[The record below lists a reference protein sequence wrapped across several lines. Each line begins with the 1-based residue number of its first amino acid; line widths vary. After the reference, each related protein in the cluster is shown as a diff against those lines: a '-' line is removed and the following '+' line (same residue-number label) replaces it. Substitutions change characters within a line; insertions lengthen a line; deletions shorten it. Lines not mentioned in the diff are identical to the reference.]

1 MNQQTDLKPHRD
13 APGESTDDPG
23 VQFYIP
29 ATSSILERRP
39 RTLKHGN
46 TFAVFD
52 HYGDIIEAPG
62 SPEGV
67 YHEDTRYLSG
77 LELLLDNRRPLL
89 LSSTLQDDNAVL
101 TVDLANPD
109 IYRGGQLVLS
119 RETIHLIRSK
129 FLWESCCYERI
140 AAENFDRSPHRFRL
154 TLRFAAD
161 FADLFEVRGI
171 QRERRGTIRT
181 ELPKIEG
188 AGADTVVLRYRALD
202 GYESSTRIIM
212 TPPPSTLTEEEATW
226 DIELGAHERKSL
238 FVTVGFDREV
248 RVSPGEFFK
257 ALHAAR
263 RALRRSTSRTA
274 IVQTSNVLLNRTLCR
289 SVADLYMLMTDTE
302 QGPYPY
308 AGIPWF
314 STAFGRDGIITALM
328 MLWFDPAIAKGVLK
342 FLAATQAKAVN
353 TAADADPGKILHE
366 TRRGEMARLGE
377 VPFALYYGSVDTT
390 PLFVLL
396 AGKYFERTGDWET
409 IDALWPNIE
418 AALHWIDTYGD
429 PDHDGFLEY
438 HARTG
443 KSLTNQGWKDSNDSI
458 SHADGTLAGDGIA
471 LCEVQGYVY
480 AARHQAALMAHAL
493 GDTALATRLEH
504 QAAQLR
510 RQFEEKFWCEE
521 LGTYALALDAEK
533 RPCRVLSSNAG
544 PVLFS
549 GIAAPERAARV
560 AETLMG
566 RDSWSG
572 WGIRTLATGEKRYNP
587 MSYHNGSVWP
597 HDNALIAQG
606 LARYGLKREVL
617 KVFGGLFDTLQY
629 MDLSRLPELF
639 CGFNRRGGR
648 GPTFYP
654 VACVPQAWASAAP
667 LAFLEAC
674 LGLRC
679 DHARREIRFER
690 PMLPEFIDELC
701 LRRLRLGDAEVDILL
716 RRHTTDVGLN
726 VLQRRGEVRVVVVN

>member
-1 MNQQTDLKPHRD
+1 MNEQADLKHRD
-13 APGESTDDPG
+13 APGESSDDPG

-77 LELLLDNRRPLL
+77 LELLVDSRKPLL
-89 LSSTLQDDNAVL
+89 LSSTLQDNNAVL

-109 IYRGGQLVLS
+109 IYRGGQLALS

-129 FLWESCCYERI
+129 FLWQSACYERI
-140 AAENFDRSPHRFRL
+140 AVANFDRSPHRIRM

-181 ELPKIEG
+181 EVPKLGG
-188 AGADTVVLRYRALD
+188 AGTDTVVLRYRALD
-202 GYESSTRIIM
+202 GYESTTRLVFD
-212 TPPPSTLTEEEATW
+212 PQPSVLTEEEAHW
-226 DIELGAHERKSL
+226 DIELDADQSKSL
-238 FVTVGFDREV
+238 FITIGFDQDTPAR
-248 RVSPGEFFK
+248 PLDFFK
-257 ALHAAR
+257 VLRVAR
-263 RALRRSTSRTA
+263 RALHKSTARA
-274 IVQTSNVLLNRTLCR
+274 AVIQTSNVLLNRTLCR
-289 SVADLYMLMTDTE
+289 SVADLYMLMTDTP

-314 STAFGRDGIITALM
+314 STPFGRDGIITALM
-328 MLWFDPAIAKGVLK
+328 MLWFDPAVAKGVLR
-342 FLAATQAKAVN
+342 FLAATQAKTEN
-353 TAADADPGKILHE
+353 PEADAEPGKILHE

-377 VPFALYYGSVDTT
+377 VPFAMYYGSVDTT

-409 IDALWPNIE
+409 IDELWPNIE

-429 PDHDGFLEY
+429 LDHDGFLEY
-438 HARTG
+438 RARSG
-443 KSLTNQGWKDSNDSI
+443 KSLTNQGWKDSGDSI
-458 SHADGTLAGDGIA
+458 SHEDGTLAGDNIA

-504 QAAQLR
+504 QAAQMR
-510 RQFEEKFWCEE
+510 RHFEDTFWVEE
-521 LGTYALALDAEK
+521 LGTYAIALDGEK
-533 RPCRVLSSNAG
+533 RPCRVRSSNAG
-544 PVLFS
+544 QVLFS
-549 GIAAPERAARV
+549 GIASPERAARV
-560 AETLMG
+560 ADNLMA
-566 RDSWSG
+566 RHSWSG
-572 WGIRTLATGEKRYNP
+572 WGVRTLASTEKRYNP

-597 HDNALIAQG
+597 HDNALIALG
-606 LARYGLKREVL
+606 LARYGFKREAMRI
-617 KVFGGLFDTLQY
+617 FTGMFDTLQY

-639 CGFNRRGGR
+639 CGFARRRGR

-654 VACVPQAWASAAP
+654 VACAPQAWASASP

-679 DHARREIRFER
+679 DHARREIRFDR
-690 PMLPEFIDELC
+690 PTLPEFIDEVY
-701 LRRLRLGDAEVDILL
+701 LRHLRLGDAQVDILL

-726 VLQRRGEVRVVVVN
+726 VLERSGDVRVVVVS

>member
-1 MNQQTDLKPHRD
+1 MNEQSDVKHRD
-13 APGESTDDPG
+13 APDESRDDPG

-62 SPEGV
+62 SPEGI
-67 YHEDTRYLSG
+67 YHDDTRYVSG
-77 LELLLDNRRPLL
+77 LELLIDSRKPLL
-89 LSSTLQDDNAVL
+89 LSSTLQDNNAVL

-109 IYRGGQLVLS
+109 IYRGGQLALS

-129 FLWESCCYERI
+129 FLWEACCYERV
-140 AAENFDRSPHRFRL
+140 AVENFDRSPHRIRL
-154 TLRFAAD
+154 SLRFAAD
-161 FADLFEVRGI
+161 FIDLFEVRGI
-171 QRERRGTIRT
+171 QRQRRGTIRI
-181 ELPKIEG
+181 EIPKLG
-188 AGADTVVLRYRALD
+188 GSGSDTVVLRYRALD
-202 GYESSTRIIM
+202 GYESTSRIVFSPQP
-212 TPPPSTLTEEEATW
+212 TSLSEEEAAW
-226 DIELGAHERKSL
+226 DLELGPNERKSL
-238 FVTVGFDREV
+238 FVTVSFDHD
-248 RVSPGEFFK
+248 VSATPIDFFK
-257 ALHAAR
+257 ALRDAR
-263 RALRRSTSRTA
+263 RALNRSTSRA
-274 IVQTSNVLLNRTLCR
+274 VVIQTSNAVLNRTICR
-289 SVADLYMLMTDTE
+289 SVADLYMLMTDTK

-328 MLWFDPAIAKGVLK
+328 MLWFDPEVAKGVLK
-342 FLAATQAKAVN
+342 FLAATQAKTESAE
-353 TAADADPGKILHE
+353 ADAEPGKILHE

-429 PDHDGFLEY
+429 PDRDGFLEY
-438 HARTG
+438 RARTG
-443 KSLTNQGWKDSNDSI
+443 KGLTNQGWKDSGDSI
-458 SHADGTLAGDGIA
+458 SHEDGTLAGDGVA
-471 LCEVQGYVY
+471 LAEVQGYVY

-504 QAAQLR
+504 QAAPLR
-510 RQFEEKFWCEE
+510 RNFEEKFWCED
-521 LGTYALALDAEK
+521 LGTYALALDGQK
-533 RPCRVLSSNAG
+533 RPCRVRSSNAG
-544 PVLFS
+544 QVLFS
-549 GIAAPERAARV
+549 GLPTPERAARV
-560 AETLMG
+560 AATLMG

-572 WGIRTLATGEKRYNP
+572 WGIRTLSTGERRYNP

-597 HDNALIAQG
+597 HDNALIALG
-606 LARYGLKREVL
+606 LARYGLKREAL
-617 KVFGGLFDTLQY
+617 RVFSGMFDTLQY
-629 MDLSRLPELF
+629 MDLLRLPELF
-639 CGFNRRGGR
+639 CGFSRRQGR

-654 VACVPQAWASAAP
+654 VACAPQAWASAAP

-690 PMLPEFIDELC
+690 PVLPDFIDEVW
-701 LRRLRLGDAEVDILL
+701 LRRLRLGDARVDILL
-716 RRHTTDVGLN
+716 RRHTADVGLN
-726 VLQRRGEVRVVVVN
+726 VLDRSGDVRVVVVN